1 MSKSR
6 EIQYTCPY
14 CGKEFQTTI
23 YESIN
28 VKEDVDLKDNCM
40 SGDIFKHLCPHCHTD
55 FMIQNP
61 LVYMD
66 YDLKFML
73 WVSTEDVPDQVVQL
87 AKPLHEKGYKL
98 RRCETIQQF
107 TEKLQIFEDHMDD
120 IVVELGKYDS
130 FIEYIDN
137 RQGNPEEVTS
147 IEYQYTKDDVMKINV
162 RCDDKG
168 LSFLIP
174 IAGLEE
180 EIRAQSDRYAVD
192 NARFPLVDSNW
203 IIQLFLEEDKPLN

>member
-1 MSKSR
+1 MSQTR

-14 CGKEFQTTI
+14 CGKEFTTTI

-28 VKEDVDLKDNCM
+28 VSEDRDLKDNCM

-66 YDLKFML
+66 PELKVMI
-73 WVSTEDVPDQVVQL
+73 WVSDEEIPDEVVEF
-87 AKPLHEKGYKL
+87 AKPLHKNGYTL

-120 IVVELGKYDS
+120 VLVELAKYDS

-137 RQGNPEEVTS
+137 KQADASEITS
-147 IEYQYTKDDVMKINV
+147 IEYQNTKDDVMKINI

-174 IAGLEE
+174 IAPLEE
-180 EIRAQSDRYAVD
+180 EIRVQNDLFALD
-192 NARFPLVDSNW
+192 NARFPVVDANW
-203 IIQLFLEEDKPLN
+203 IISLYMKEDGKA